1 LQVAQQA
8 IDSDVHV
15 VGVSSLAAGHRTLV
29 RTTTDRSFCG
39 FEISY
44 FPSFLAWIMDVYVLY
59 STLLRLL
66 PRKIC
71 CVGESLD

>member
-1 LQVAQQA
+1 MCGYLYLQVAQQA

-29 RTTTDRSFCG
+29 RATTVRSFFG

-44 FPSFLAWIMDVYVLY
+44 FFSVLDVNVLY
-59 STLLRLL
+59 
-66 PRKIC
+66 
-71 CVGESLD
+71 

>member
-1 LQVAQQA
+1 MQVAQQA

-29 RTTTDRSFCG
+29 RTTTGRSFCG

-44 FPSFLAWIMDVYVLY
+44 FLPVLAWIIDIFVLY
-59 STLLRLL
+59 STLLRLST
-66 PRKIC
+66 RRI
-71 CVGESLD
+71 

>member
-1 LQVAQQA
+1 MCVYLYLQVAQQA

-29 RTTTDRSFCG
+29 RTTDRNFCG

-44 FPSFLAWIMDVYVLY
+44 FLSVLAWIMDVYVLY
-59 STLLRLL
+59 
-66 PRKIC
+66 
-71 CVGESLD
+71 